1 MSEGKFLALWTKYLP
16 VIRILL
22 KKSVNGEQQVS
33 LGKMELRSVDN
44 RKNANYSFTLEISK
58 GRVENRIGIA
68 IIAKDLFT
76 VLSGDSVVHDFMRDK
91 TISMR
96 MGSASLMSIKSDPV
110 EVPQAE
116 NISIAENI
124 E

>member
-44 RKNANYSFTLEISK
+44 RKNANYSFNLEISK
-58 GRVENRIGIA
+58 GKVENRIGSAA
-68 IIAKDLFT
+68 IGKDLFT
-76 VLSGDSVVHDFMRDK
+76 VLNNDSMANDFMNNK
-91 TISMR
+91 TINIR
-96 MGSASLMSIKSDPV
+96 MGNASLMTIKSDPV
-110 EVPQAE
+110 QVHEPESISLAE
-116 NISIAENI
+116 NI
-124 E
+124 